1 MLIVGIWVALFLYI
15 ISWIYSLFVTPFA
28 NFHSKR
34 SPIWLELLGM
44 RMAWLIHTLT
54 LLGILWTK
62 SIWPTSFVSDI
73 LSITA
78 WASML
83 VVLAFPRTLPSLF
96 NNIIVR
102 LFVIMLLG
110 LSLLISKYNFESVEI
125 LSNHT
130 WYYEVLLVMHIII
143 LLASYVM
150 LGVAC
155 VASIIFIYQEH
166 HLKTKALTPKIVR
179 FPSLGTLDRLS
190 WQGTM
195 WGFLAL
201 SVGIMIGILINKN
214 DQSLLANLRFG
225 FSISA
230 WFVFAFLLLF
240 RQMEMIR
247 SLWTSVWPIF
257 GFGLTLISLIIEM
270 LRL

>member
-15 ISWIYSLFVTPFA
+15 ISWICSFFVSPFGNYQSKKFSIRIELF
-28 NFHSKR
+28 
-34 SPIWLELLGM
+34 GM
-44 RMAWLIHTLT
+44 RIAWLIHSLA

-62 SIWPTSFVSDI
+62 SIWPASFVSDI

-78 WASML
+78 WISTL
-83 VVLAFPRTLPSLF
+83 VVLIFPRSMPSLF
-96 NNIIVR
+96 NSIVVR
-102 LFVIMLLG
+102 LFVILLLG
-110 LSLLISKYNFESVEI
+110 LSLLISIYNSGLDEI
-125 LSNHT
+125 LSSQT
-130 WYYEVLLVMHIII
+130 WYYEVLLVIHIII
-143 LLASYVM
+143 LLASYVL

-166 HLKTKALTPKIVR
+166 NLKQKELTSKSVR

-195 WGFLAL
+195 LGFLAL

-214 DQSLLANLRFG
+214 DQSFLANLRFG
-225 FSISA
+225 SSICA
-230 WFVFAFLLLF
+230 WLVFAMFLLF

-247 SLWTSVWPIF
+247 SLWTSIWPIF
-257 GFGLTLISLIIEM
+257 GFSLALISLISEI